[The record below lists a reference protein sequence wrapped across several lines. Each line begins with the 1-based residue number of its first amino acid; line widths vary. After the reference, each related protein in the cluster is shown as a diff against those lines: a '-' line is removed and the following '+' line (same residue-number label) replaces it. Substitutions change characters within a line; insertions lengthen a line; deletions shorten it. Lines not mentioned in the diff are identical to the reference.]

1 MNYLDG
7 DWGADCASLDKHLG
21 VQRLDPTKRPVCARR
36 RGEELMTSN
45 LCSYLAL
52 ANTLSLGFKQLQI
65 NCFKGTSEEVRRGN
79 PPSSLKLK
87 PFTLLSDLKLFNPLR
102 ISNLIHP
109 CLVSSAVICCLAYW
123 IHLQKPLLSH
133 TEKSAG
139 LARRTPCLL
148 NTLLIRSR
156 ARLTLISA
164 LTGANE
170 HSDVYVYPPS
180 E

>member
-7 DWGADCASLDKHLG
+7 DWGADCASLDKHFG

-79 PPSSLKLK
+79 PNQIKSNHFFYCHITTKQSKAETVHTA
-87 PFTLLSDLKLFNPLR
+87 FSFETL
-102 ISNLIHP
+102 
-109 CLVSSAVICCLAYW
+109 
-123 IHLQKPLLSH
+123 
-133 TEKSAG
+133 
-139 LARRTPCLL
+139 
-148 NTLLIRSR
+148 
-156 ARLTLISA
+156 
-164 LTGANE
+164 
-170 HSDVYVYPPS
+170 
-180 E
+180 